1 MGNLEQ
7 NTPSTPTP
15 IPPNDEPN
23 FNLEQLSDDEDVAT
37 VSFAKKVGLLIFEV
51 VKVVL
56 ISLAIILPIRY
67 FLVQPFYVEG
77 ASMEPNFYNKE
88 YLIID
93 EISYRFNDPVRG
105 EVIILKNPQD
115 RKFYFIKRVVAL
127 PGEKV
132 AVLNGRVFIN
142 DKQLSETYIKN
153 FSNDDYGPV
162 TLADDEYFVLGD
174 NRSNSSDSRYFG
186 PLKRTDVIGRVWI
199 RGWPLERFNTFNAPI
214 Y

>member
-7 NTPSTPTP
+7 NTPPTPTP
-15 IPPNDEPN
+15 IPPTDEPN

-93 EISYRFNDPVRG
+93 EISYRFNNPERG